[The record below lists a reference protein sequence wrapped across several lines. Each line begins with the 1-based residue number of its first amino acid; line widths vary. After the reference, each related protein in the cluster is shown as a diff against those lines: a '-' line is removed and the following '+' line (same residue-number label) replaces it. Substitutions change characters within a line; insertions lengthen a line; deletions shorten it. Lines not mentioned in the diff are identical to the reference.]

1 MCIRDSII
9 NVRDKK
15 SENGKE
21 QVLASHILLK
31 VEASPAT
38 LSELRRVA
46 TLFSYDAQDSGFT
59 VAANSNN
66 LAIINNENLD
76 IFYDEIS
83 RAEFDD
89 DGKLIKTAD
98 LFFLGGGKNVS
109 KSRSGKAIFIEAE
122 SFDQIAAI
130 NLKAKS
136 ADTIDKADV
145 LETVDIN
152 SIRKQAKQVNYIPPT
167 E

>member
-1 MCIRDSII
+1 MALYII
-9 NVRDKK
+9 LGTYSNKG
-15 SENGKE
+15 SEG
-21 QVLASHILLK
+21 L
-31 VEASPAT
+31 VEGSSDRRKAMET
-38 LSELRRVA
+38 LTSSVGA
-46 TLFSYDAQDSGFT
+46 
-59 VAANSNN
+59 
-66 LAIINNENLD
+66 
-76 IFYDEIS
+76 
-83 RAEFDD
+83 
-89 DGKLIKTAD
+89 KLINYHITRGIYD
-98 LFFLGGGKNVS
+98 FWIL
-109 KSRSGKAIFIEAE
+109 IEAE

>member
-1 MCIRDSII
+1 MALYII
-9 NVRDKK
+9 LGTYSNKG
-15 SENGKE
+15 SEG
-21 QVLASHILLK
+21 L
-31 VEASPAT
+31 VEGSSDRRKAMET
-38 LSELRRVA
+38 LTSSVGA
-46 TLFSYDAQDSGFT
+46 
-59 VAANSNN
+59 
-66 LAIINNENLD
+66 
-76 IFYDEIS
+76 
-83 RAEFDD
+83 
-89 DGKLIKTAD
+89 KLINYHITRGIYD
-98 LFFLGGGKNVS
+98 FWIL
-109 KSRSGKAIFIEAE
+109 IEDE

>member
-1 MCIRDSII
+1 MALYII
-9 NVRDKK
+9 LGTYSNKG
-15 SENGKE
+15 SEGLVEGSSDRRKAME
-21 QVLASHILLK
+21 ILTSS
-31 VEASPAT
+31 VGA
-38 LSELRRVA
+38 
-46 TLFSYDAQDSGFT
+46 
-59 VAANSNN
+59 
-66 LAIINNENLD
+66 
-76 IFYDEIS
+76 
-83 RAEFDD
+83 
-89 DGKLIKTAD
+89 KLINYHITRGIYD
-98 LFFLGGGKNVS
+98 FWIL
-109 KSRSGKAIFIEAE
+109 IEAE